1 MADYL
6 LPFTAE
12 QIEERLQRAG
22 EAVLYTSQTLTE
34 KQQKQIFKNTGIDNH
49 ITEELAKFGQV
60 KFEFI
65 EQDQAW
71 LEDNGDI
78 SKLYV
83 IDGSIYAYM
92 MKYVPAKPLFTNK
105 IEGAEVVQGHRYSL
119 SGGAFKEQSGC
130 DAVVFSIPQNGAI
143 TIRLRECSRNLSY
156 PQVYGGTSKTSFN
169 KSYIDNA
176 QGWYKDGNGD
186 QYCTFENTAGSSYVC
201 VMMET
206 INTSEALITVNEDF
220 AWTEAGTKL
229 TWADT
234 GRDIVPSECEEEISE
249 IEKKLQEQENQ
260 IIDLG
265 KKVENVNADATLED
279 AYKRIKNWNYPI
291 YEESEVFLLEENIPA
306 MGATEPMTTDGI
318 YAKYD
323 ALMEA
328 HSHYITRENCG
339 MGSDGTTPIYAYH
352 FKEPAPRSPYQGMWR
367 ERKPVILVCTG
378 VHQEWAGIY
387 SMYYAME
394 EIITN
399 PKLLDLRRNIHFI
412 IYPMLNPT
420 AAFDEQYKMRNPDG
434 IQVHHNFEVG
444 HGENGA
450 VQGDRYYGG
459 ETPLS
464 IPETQYFDAT
474 MKKYKDDLACV
485 LSCHNNVVDEKYGTS
500 FIWCSCATYF
510 MTNLGNRLA
519 DKMSAAWYQKH
530 GTALIEGIRHANDY
544 ALEQAA
550 TGSHP
555 FFKPDFT
562 TRQEDWDYRIGWAG
576 LSGSGGT
583 EYRHAMKYGVHGINV
598 EVCPRCV
605 LDKNYKAEYTSNVMT
620 MGAETYI
627 NFFRIYMAYYDPKN
641 KKDYAPSLPWEGN

>member
-12 QIEERLQRAG
+12 QIEERLQKAG
-22 EAVLYTSQTLTE
+22 EAILYTSQNLTE
-34 KQQKQIFKNTGIDNH
+34 KQQKQFFENTGIDNY
-49 ITEELAKFGQV
+49 IIDELAKFGQV
-60 KFEFI
+60 KPEFA
-65 EQDQAW
+65 ENKEW
-71 LEDNGDI
+71 LEKNGDKT
-78 SKLYV
+78 KLYV
-83 IDGSIYAYM
+83 LPQGEIYAYM
-92 MKYVPAKPLFTNK
+92 MTYTPSEPLFVNK
-105 IEGAEVVQGHRYSL
+105 ILEAEITTGHRYSL
-119 SGGAFKEQSGC
+119 SNKVFKEQPGC
-130 DAVVFSIPQNGAI
+130 DAVVFSVPSSGSI
-143 TIRLRECSRNLSY
+143 TVRLRNCSRNLSY
-156 PQVYGGTSKTSFN
+156 PQIYGGTSATTFTTSFVN
-169 KSYIDNA
+169 DAS
-176 QGWYKDGNGD
+176 GWNTDSNGD
-186 QYCTFENTAGSSYVC
+186 QHSTFTNSAGCTYLV

-206 INTSEALITVNEDF
+206 VDTSTALVTVNEEF
-220 AWTEAGTKL
+220 KWTEAGMKESWT
-229 TWADT
+229 DT
-234 GRDIVPSECEEEISE
+234 GRKFIPDKYEDRIIE
-249 IEKKLQEQENQ
+249 IEKEIENQTNQ
-260 IIDLG
+260 IINLE
-265 KKVENVNADATLED
+265 KKVENVNADESLEE

-291 YEESEVFLLEENIPA
+291 YENAEVFLLETNKPA
-306 MGATEPMTTDGI
+306 MGTTEPMTTEGI

-323 ALMEA
+323 ALMNA
-328 HSHYITRENCG
+328 NSHYITRENCG
-339 MGSDGTTPIYAYH
+339 MASDGTTPIYAYH
-352 FKEPAPRSPYQGMWR
+352 FKEPDPRSPYQGMWR
-367 ERKPVILVCTG
+367 EKKPVMLVCTG
-378 VHQEWAGIY
+378 VHQEWAGVY
-387 SMYYAME
+387 SMYYTME
-394 EIITN
+394 EITTN
-399 PKLLDLRRNIHFI
+399 PKLLDLRRNVHFI
-412 IYPMLNPT
+412 IFPMLNPT

-464 IPETQYFDAT
+464 IPETQYFDAA

-530 GTALIEGIRHANDY
+530 GQALVEGIRYANDY

-550 TGSHP
+550 TGTHP
-555 FFKPDFT
+555 FFKPGFT
-562 TRQEDWDYRIGWAG
+562 SRQEDWDLRIGWAG

-605 LDKNYKAEYTSNVMT
+605 LDKNYNAQYTSNVMT

-627 NFFRIYMAYYDPKN
+627 NFFRTYMAYYDPKN
-641 KKDYAPSLPWEGN
+641 KRDYAPSLPWEGE